1 MKMNIIVNKYAI
13 KLRKPSIREDNMRK
27 ALMILALTVLSNFAY
42 AEVHNIDIVD
52 FSFSPQNLTVMVG
65 DTVIWTNQDNVPHT
79 STSDTGI
86 WDSGTLTNG
95 QTFMWMFNST
105 GDFPYHC
112 TVHPSMTGMIS
123 VQPATGIDDRTGPQT
138 PTDFSLMT
146 NYPNPFNASTTIE
159 FETKNVADTKLEVY
173 DIVGRLV
180 DVLQQGAVEAG
191 IHKVVWN
198 ADVPSGVY
206 FYRLTIDGQAQTK
219 AMTLLK

>member
-1 MKMNIIVNKYAI
+1 
-13 KLRKPSIREDNMRK
+13 
-27 ALMILALTVLSNFAY
+27 
-42 AEVHNIDIVD
+42 
-52 FSFSPQNLTVMVG
+52 
-65 DTVIWTNQDNVPHT
+65 
-79 STSDTGI
+79 
-86 WDSGTLTNG
+86 
-95 QTFMWMFNST
+95 
-105 GDFPYHC
+105 
-112 TVHPSMTGMIS
+112 
-123 VQPATGIDDRTGPQT
+123 
-138 PTDFSLMT
+138 LMT

-180 DVLQQGAVEAG
+180 DVLQRGAVEAG